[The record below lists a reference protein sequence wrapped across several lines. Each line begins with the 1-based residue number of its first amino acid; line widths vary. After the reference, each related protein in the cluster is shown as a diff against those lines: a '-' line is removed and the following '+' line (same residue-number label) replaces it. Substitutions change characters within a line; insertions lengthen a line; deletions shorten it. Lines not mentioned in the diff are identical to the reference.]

1 MSVLVPF
8 EGTACP
14 DPHRQGRSRTED
26 GFALR
31 YCVFRTGVSPCKGA
45 IILLHGRNEC
55 IEKYGETCADLLA
68 RGFDVGTFD
77 WRGQGGSTRFLR
89 DARRGY
95 VDDFAQ
101 YEADLDHMLADV
113 FLAEARPPFFVLA
126 HSTGALVAL
135 LAAPRLS
142 NRVERMVLSAPLLGL
157 SPDGPPASLL
167 APATSALRYL
177 SLGRTYMG
185 RGGRGIAGLDFETN
199 GLTSDPVRFARNRRI
214 LDPARGLGLGAPTAA
229 WLRAAI
235 TAIERVSDTAHMAAI
250 RVPVLMVAAGA
261 DRIVSNAATERF
273 GRRMRAGSM
282 IAVSGARHE
291 LMQEAD
297 IYRDQFFAAFD
308 AFIPGQMR
316 SRISG

>member
-8 EGTACP
+8 EGIACP
-14 DPHRQGRSRTED
+14 DPFRQGRSRTDD
-26 GFALR
+26 GFSLR
-31 YCVFRTGVSPCKGA
+31 YCVFRTDVSPCKGA
-45 IILLHGRNEC
+45 VILLHGRNEC

-113 FLAEARPPFFVLA
+113 FLAEARPPLFVLA
-126 HSTGALVAL
+126 HSMGALVAL
-135 LAAPRLS
+135 LAAPRLL
-142 NRVERMVLSAPLLGL
+142 NRIERMVLSAPLLGL
-157 SPDGPPASLL
+157 SPEGPPASLL
-167 APATSALRYL
+167 GPLTSALRCL
-177 SLGRTYMG
+177 GLGRTYMG
-185 RGGRGIAGLDFETN
+185 KGGKGTAGIGFKTN

-214 LDPARGLGLGAPTAA
+214 LDPAGGLGLGAPTAA

-235 TAIERVSDTAHMAAI
+235 AGIERARGSAHMAAI

-261 DRIVSNAATERF
+261 DRIVSTAAIEDA
-273 GRRMRAGSM
+273 GRRMRAGST

-308 AFIPGQMR
+308 AFIPGQAR
-316 SRISG
+316 F